1 MCSDDWGHCGCVT
14 IIIIIMTMTIIVV
27 SMIISIITIIII
39 IITVGEVSTQA
50 GSEDLYEAGWI
61 GYI

>member
-1 MCSDDWGHCGCVT
+1 
-14 IIIIIMTMTIIVV
+14 MTIIVV
-27 SMIISIITIIII
+27 SMIITIIII
-39 IITVGEVSTQA
+39 IITVGEFSTQA